1 MRRWREDDREPFA
14 AMNADPEVMRYF
26 PAPLDRAA
34 SDALVDRIEDLF
46 GRQGFGLWAL
56 EVAGPEPGHAEL
68 AGPDSGSTDPAGPE
82 LAGPDPVGPELAGPD
97 PVGPDPVGPEPASTE
112 PASTELAG
120 PELASTGEF
129 IGFTGLN
136 PMPPGVPGAGGLEVG
151 WRLARHAWHHGYAT
165 EAAMAAA
172 GVAFEGAGVAEIWS
186 MTAVANVPSQAVM
199 RRLGMTLHTRFD
211 HPAIEAGHP
220 LRPHVAYR
228 LARSSQPGWRSAP
241 RHGSPHRSRVGTS
254 VPSRHIPS
262 ENQEISR

>member
-14 AMNADPEVMRYF
+14 AMNADPEVMQYF

-56 EVAGPEPGHAEL
+56 EVAGPEP
-68 AGPDSGSTDPAGPE
+68 AGPEPAGPE
-82 LAGPDPVGPELAGPD
+82 S
-97 PVGPDPVGPEPASTE
+97 ASTE
-112 PASTELAG
+112 P
-120 PELASTGEF
+120 ASTGEF

-165 EAAMAAA
+165 EAALAAA
-172 GVAFEGAGVAEIWS
+172 GVAFEGAGLAEIWS
-186 MTAVANVPSQAVM
+186 MTAAANVPSQAVM

-228 LARSSQPGWRSAP
+228 LARSSPSGWRSAP
-241 RHGSPHRSRVGTS
+241 RYGSHHRSRVGTS

>member
-26 PAPLDRAA
+26 PAPLDGAA

-56 EVAGPEPGHAEL
+56 EVAGPEPASPE
-68 AGPDSGSTDPAGPE
+68 PAGPE
-82 LAGPDPVGPELAGPD
+82 PAGPES
-97 PVGPDPVGPEPASTE
+97 ASTE
-112 PASTELAG
+112 P
-120 PELASTGEF
+120 ASTGEF

-165 EAAMAAA
+165 EAALAAA
-172 GVAFEGAGVAEIWS
+172 GVAFEGAGLAEIWS
-186 MTAVANVPSQAVM
+186 MTAAANVPSQAVM

-228 LARSSQPGWRSAP
+228 LARSSPSGWRSAP
-241 RHGSPHRSRVGTS
+241 RYGSHHRSRVGTS

>member
-56 EVAGPEPGHAEL
+56 EVAGPEPASPE
-68 AGPDSGSTDPAGPE
+68 PAGPE
-82 LAGPDPVGPELAGPD
+82 PAGPES
-97 PVGPDPVGPEPASTE
+97 ASTE
-112 PASTELAG
+112 P
-120 PELASTGEF
+120 ASTGEF

-165 EAAMAAA
+165 EAALAAA
-172 GVAFEGAGVAEIWS
+172 GVAFEGAGLAEIWS
-186 MTAVANVPSQAVM
+186 MTAAANVPSQAVM

-228 LARSSQPGWRSAP
+228 LARSSPSGWRSAP
-241 RHGSPHRSRVGTS
+241 RYGSHHRSRVGTS

>member
-1 MRRWREDDREPFA
+1 VLRSFDAVRTERLLMRRWREDDREPFA

-56 EVAGPEPGHAEL
+56 EVAGPEP
-68 AGPDSGSTDPAGPE
+68 
-82 LAGPDPVGPELAGPD
+82 
-97 PVGPDPVGPEPASTE
+97 ASTE
-112 PASTELAG
+112 PAGTEPAG
-120 PELASTGEF
+120 TEPAGTEPAGTEPAGTEPAGTEPAGTGEF

-165 EAAMAAA
+165 EAAVAAV

-186 MTAVANVPSQAVM
+186 MTAAANVPSQAVM

-228 LARSSQPGWRSAP
+228 LARSSQSASQSGWQSAP

-254 VPSRHIPS
+254 VPSQHIPS